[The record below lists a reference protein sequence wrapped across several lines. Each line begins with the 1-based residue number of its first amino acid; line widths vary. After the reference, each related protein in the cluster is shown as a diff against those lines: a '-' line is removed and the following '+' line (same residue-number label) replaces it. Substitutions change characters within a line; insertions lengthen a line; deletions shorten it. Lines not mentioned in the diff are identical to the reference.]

1 VLKAG
6 GLGSGGLN
14 FDAKVRR
21 QSIDAED
28 LFHGH
33 IGGMDVCAQALL
45 VAEKMIE
52 DGRLQAA
59 LDQRYAGWDAPA
71 GQDILAGKRTLAE
84 LADEVLSRN
93 TDVAP
98 VSGRQE
104 VLENLVNR
112 FCN

>member
-1 VLKAG
+1 M
-6 GLGSGGLN
+6 
-14 FDAKVRR
+14 RR
-21 QSIDAED
+21 QSIDAAD

-45 VAEKMIE
+45 IAEKMVV
-52 DGRLQAA
+52 DGRLKAA
-59 LDQRYAGWDAPA
+59 VDTRYAGWDQPA
-71 GQDILAGKRTLAE
+71 GQDILQGRRSLAE
-84 LADEVLSRN
+84 LAEEVLARN

-112 FCN
+112 FCG